1 MTTEITLANPR
12 NDADA
17 IVAARRLLMDAQSA
31 DVAEIEAATADI
43 EANGNGKA
51 KKNAFDKVADRYKTA
66 SEKLLMAVLA
76 DTGADAIAVQCAASQ
91 TAVKNAVKAYKAA
104 WDAKKAEN
112 AAPLPAHTYL
122 VRFTG
127 TDAVLADL
135 VEYAKKR
142 GAAEFVWCV
151 PQSDKAVKAAQ
162 KIFEENV

>member
-12 NDADA
+12 NDAEA
-17 IVAARRLLMDAQSA
+17 ITKARRLLMDAQAA

-43 EANGNGKA
+43 NDNGIGKA
-51 KKNAFDKVADRYKTA
+51 KKNAFDKMGDTYKKA
-66 SEKLLMAVLA
+66 HDALLRAVLA

-91 TAVKNAVKAYKAA
+91 TCVNAAIKKYKASWSEAKAKNA
-104 WDAKKAEN
+104 E
-112 AAPLPAHTYL
+112 PLPTHTYL

-135 VEYAKKR
+135 VEYAKKK

-162 KIFEENV
+162 RIFEENV